1 MNSDKLKQSEKLDL
15 HYAHNSLI
23 KKENQQKVCKS
34 NKSILMII
42 NLFLKR
48 RLRNIDL
55 VLAVSPF

>member
-23 KKENQQKVCKS
+23 KKKNQQKLCKS
-34 NKSILMII
+34 NRLILIII
-42 NLFLKR
+42 NLFFKR

>member
-34 NKSILMII
+34 NKLILIII
-42 NLFLKR
+42 NLFFKR

>member
-34 NKSILMII
+34 NKLILMII
-42 NLFLKR
+42 NLFFKR